1 MIDAKLSAKEL
12 IRQCESYPDDQ
23 RFLDAVVNIASLEG
37 SPITFLWLSADG
49 CRGIT
54 ARGRLHK
61 FESKSANSHVTHNA
75 FSRLIL
81 ASGITHDIRHFPS
94 DFDLKSDPQWQAF
107 SRQCRKDVAKCLA
120 DWLDDL
126 AQKPAVDVDAVEQD
140 QPVTPTPSFRP
151 RHCWGD
157 IGEKVNVMIREDRTR
172 LNWSC
177 EKWANAVG
185 VPRGTFSKSQPW
197 KDIQYQQQ
205 REKDR
210 QRMEQIDQY

>member
-23 RFLDAVVNIASLEG
+23 RFLDAVVNIASIEG
-37 SPITFLWLSADG
+37 SPIHWKPFRSS
-49 CRGIT
+49 C
-54 ARGRLHK
+54 
-61 FESKSANSHVTHNA
+61 
-75 FSRLIL
+75 RLIL
-81 ASGITHDIRHFPS
+81 ASGITHDIQHFPS
-94 DFDLKSDPQWQAF
+94 DFNLKSDPQWEAF

-126 AQKPAVDVDAVEQD
+126 DRKPAVDVDAVEQD

-177 EKWANAVG
+177 KKWANAVG

-205 REKDR
+205 REKNR

>member
-1 MIDAKLSAKEL
+1 MSEQQTKEVARRIL
-12 IRQCESYPDDQ
+12 RLDQ
-23 RFLDAVVNIASLEG
+23 RANRAELLEYIKRLPKSVG
-37 SPITFLWLSADG
+37 FDWYSVGDDTFLIVPCFVSEDAPSEPSEFPVPMRVLLDETDAPMAMLRMWAARVIGDDHEGPADTNCG
-49 CRGIT
+49 WG
-54 ARGRLHK
+54 A
-61 FESKSANSHVTHNA
+61 E
-75 FSRLIL
+75 
-81 ASGITHDIRHFPS
+81 
-94 DFDLKSDPQWQAF
+94 
-107 SRQCRKDVAKCLA
+107 
-120 DWLDDL
+120 
-126 AQKPAVDVDAVEQD
+126 DVDAVEQD